1 MSHTRTYDWKNID
14 DLLVAKNVFVV
25 VQRLGFI
32 DRTSS
37 FQEFVDWMN
46 DLEMYVQVYKPK

>member
-1 MSHTRTYDWKNID
+1 MSHTRIYDWKNID
-14 DLLVAKNVFVV
+14 DLLVAKNVFVM